1 MYLTYRYKL
10 LPTRKQRLALKSA
23 LDSTR
28 TLYNAALQ
36 QRIDA
41 YRLKNKTI
49 SLYEQYTE
57 LKHIRADAE
66 LGFSLYPAVLMRW
79 PLERVNEA
87 FKGFFARAKKGEKA
101 GFPRFRSASRW
112 NSFGLTEW
120 AGVRIE
126 KNRLCINGLGGSKK
140 GSGIRLHTHRP
151 LPDDASFCSLT
162 VTRKGNA
169 WYANIVLDVPV
180 TQTQEFSEADVR
192 GWDWGR
198 ENTMTSDQ
206 GLTIERQHIFDRYKR
221 RVKQLQSRIN
231 RARKGSK
238 GRKRDVKDLGRVK
251 RREADA
257 RNTMNHQDASRVVKL
272 SPWVA
277 VEKLSVKNMSRSA
290 SGTVE
295 QPGTNVAQK
304 SGLNRSIN
312 DGSPARL
319 MNYISYKAERAGG
332 ICVMVNPR
340 NTSQNCSGCGTRV
353 KKSLN
358 ERVHSC
364 HACGLTLTRD
374 ENAGRNIRMRGIEQL
389 RLRGVV
395 NSVSHGDIA
404 APAVACDRYA
414 TDLKTAA

>member
-1 MYLTYRYKL
+1 MLFLDVMYLTYRYKL
-10 LPTRKQRLALKSA
+10 LPTRKQRLALKGA

-36 QRIDA
+36 ERIDA

-49 SLYEQYTE
+49 SLYEQYAE
-57 LKHIRADAE
+57 LKHIRADVK
-66 LGFSLYPAVLMRW
+66 LGFSLYPAVLLRW
-79 PLERVNEA
+79 PVERVNEA
-87 FKGFFARAKKGEKA
+87 FRGFFGRLKKGIKA

-126 KNRLCINGLGGSKK
+126 KNRLCINGLGGSRK
-140 GSGIRLHTHRP
+140 GSGIRLHMHRS
-151 LPDDASFCSLT
+151 LPDNASFCLLT

-169 WYANIVLDVPV
+169 WYANIVLDVSV
-180 TQTQEFSEADVR
+180 TQTRQFSEAKIR

-198 ENTMTSDQ
+198 ENTMTSDE
-206 GLTIERQHIFDRYKR
+206 GVTIERQHILDRYRNKVER
-221 RVKQLQSRIN
+221 LQSRIN
-231 RARKGSK
+231 RARKGAV
-238 GRKRDVKDLGRVK
+238 GRKRDVADLGRVK
-251 RREADA
+251 RREGDA
-257 RNTMNHQDASRVVKL
+257 RNTMNHQDAARIVCI

-277 VEKLSVKNMSRSA
+277 VEKLSVKNMTCSA

-295 QPGTNVAQK
+295 QPGMNVAQK

-319 MNYISYKAERAGG
+319 MSYISYKAERAGG

-340 NTSQNCSGCGTRV
+340 NTSQNCSGCGMRV
-353 KKSLN
+353 RKSLN
-358 ERVHSC
+358 VRVHSC

-374 ENAGRNIRMRGIEQL
+374 ENAARNIRMRGIEQL

-395 NSVSHGDIA
+395 
-404 APAVACDRYA
+404 APAVTCDRYA
-414 TDLKTAA
+414 VDLKTAA